1 MSKLATGFRAPRPPG
16 RPAVGRN
23 GTADPRGLEDGAGRA
38 DPRPDATGLRAEAMF
53 DGRAALGGLA
63 TVRRV
68 VGRMLDGRMFD
79 ARFETGLGGRRPE
92 GTTPEGRTPE
102 GTIPEGSAFDG
113 NPERTLDGSTLL
125 GSTPTDEA
133 ASTLGRTLVIDDTG
147 NPSDG
152 AAAFTRLDSADTN
165 LGGSLANALTMLGS
179 AELKIGGANSGGS
192 APKNSE
198 SADCSGMGVVAVA
211 SGGKTV
217 GRPKGLLKSC
227 E

>member
-1 MSKLATGFRAPRPPG
+1 MSKLATGFRALRPPG
-16 RPAVGRN
+16 RPAVGRD
-23 GTADPRGLEDGAGRA
+23 GTAEAMDPRGFEDSAGKA

-53 DGRAALGGLA
+53 DGRAALGGLT

-79 ARFETGLGGRRPE
+79 ARFETGLGGRTPE
-92 GTTPEGRTPE
+92 GTTPEG
-102 GTIPEGSAFDG
+102 TIPDGSAFDG
-113 NPERTLDGSTLL
+113 NPERTLLTTGP
-125 GSTPTDEA
+125 TPTDEA
-133 ASTLGRTLVIDDTG
+133 ASTLGRTLVIDAG
-147 NPSDG
+147 KPSDG
-152 AAAFTRLDSADTN
+152 AAFTRLDSADTN
-165 LGGSLANALTMLGS
+165 LGGSLANALTILGS
-179 AELKIGGANSGGS
+179 AELNIGGANSGGS
-192 APKNSE
+192 APKNSD